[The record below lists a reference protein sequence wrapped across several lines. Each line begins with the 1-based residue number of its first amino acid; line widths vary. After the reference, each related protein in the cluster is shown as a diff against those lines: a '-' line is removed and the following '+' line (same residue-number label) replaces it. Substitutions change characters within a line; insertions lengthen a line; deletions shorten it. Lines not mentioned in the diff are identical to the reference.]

1 MSELKT
7 NKISPVEGSTG
18 VTLGDSGD
26 TFTIPAGATIV
37 NSGTATGFGGGVD
50 GITSSANATAI
61 TISADEQVNMPLQ
74 PCFQV
79 QAAAQTDQTGD
90 GTTHTANFTNEMF
103 DVGGN
108 FASKTFTAPITG
120 KYILCLS
127 LQWVAGQ
134 YGTTDLVT
142 INLHTSN
149 RTYYMNTETPN
160 AIYTQHT
167 MSLTRIADMDASD
180 TAYVTWRIAGGS
192 KTADHAADTSTSFSG
207 CLIA

>member
-7 NKISPVEGSTG
+7 NKISPATLTDV
-18 VTLGDSGD
+18 VLGDSGD

-90 GTTHTANFTNEMF
+90 GTTHTANFTNEIF

-134 YGTTDLVT
+134 YGTTDIVT

-149 RTYYMNTETPN
+149 RHYYMNTETPN

-167 MSLTRIADMDASD
+167 MNMTRVADMDASD

-192 KTADHAADTSTSFSG
+192 KIADHTADGATSFSG